1 MKLSE
6 MPILAEAQ
14 VRRLPRQF
22 QEREALLVHLKR
34 EAARQEWSRQQK
46 RYSEQLLSARQA
58 KAAREEYEYRVKKWR
73 ERLEV
78 PDPEGAA
85 RLQELVDEEQAM
97 INRRVRKRKDST
109 VADERRNRR
118 VSTNEGELGG
128 NQ

>member
-1 MKLSE
+1 

-22 QEREALLVHLKR
+22 QKREAMLVHLKR
-34 EAARQEWSRQQK
+34 EAARQERSLKQK

-97 INRRVRKRKDST
+97 INRRMRKRKDST
-109 VADERRNRR
+109 AADERRNRR
-118 VSTNEGELGG
+118 VSTEESELGG